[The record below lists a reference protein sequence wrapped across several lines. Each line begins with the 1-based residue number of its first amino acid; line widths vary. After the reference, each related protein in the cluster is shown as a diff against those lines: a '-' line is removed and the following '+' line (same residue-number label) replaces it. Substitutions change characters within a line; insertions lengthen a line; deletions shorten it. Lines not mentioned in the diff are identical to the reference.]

1 MAKLVPTVGPYEVPP
16 LKRVSWGAIF
26 GGTFMSLAVMV
37 LLGSLG
43 LAVGATSI
51 DPQTGETPS
60 LRAFGIGAGVWWLVS
75 GGLALFGGAWAAS
88 KLAGPRRRLESTLHG
103 LVTWSFTTTLAV
115 ILMSTVVGSMISG
128 AMRVLGIATSYVAQ
142 DTRSVNI
149 PGVDRGTGIQAQA
162 PDPTPVWQ
170 EVWGDAQQRLRE
182 ARREQQ
188 ETGTQR
194 LGTEPMAGE
203 QQTGIQQ
210 QGQQGMQQQGQQ
222 GQQQGIQPQ
231 TGIQQP
237 MVSPQAIEAELE
249 VALSRMFRNARHV
262 ISDADKR
269 AVADI
274 LVTRTNMNRDDA
286 RELVDD
292 WAEEFQKAYQPSFQ
306 VALPGAAE
314 PSRVQPAAVAEGA
327 ANAVANA
334 AWWTFFYLILT
345 AGAAGGGGYLGSLR
359 RRNTNEV
366 IETRSVTP

>member
-142 DTRSVNI
+142 DTRPVNI

-170 EVWGDAQQRLRE
+170 EVWRDAQQRLRE
-182 ARREQQ
+182 ARRELQ
-188 ETGTQR
+188 ETGLQNR
-194 LGTEPMAGE
+194 LGTQPATGE

-210 QGQQGMQQQGQQ
+210 QGAQQQGT
-222 GQQQGIQPQ
+222 QQQA
-231 TGIQQP
+231 GIQQP
-237 MVSPQAIEAELE
+237 MASPQASEAELE
-249 VALSRMFRNARHV
+249 VALGRMFRGARHV
-262 ISDADKR
+262 IIDADKR
-269 AVADI
+269 AVIDV
-274 LVTRTNMNRDDA
+274 LVVHTNMDRDDA

-292 WAEEFQKAYQPSFQ
+292 WAEKFQKAYQPSFQ
-306 VALPGAAE
+306 VAVPGVQDVT
-314 PSRVQPAAVAEGA
+314 RVQPAAVAEGA

-359 RRNTNEV
+359 RRNSNEV
-366 IETRSVTP
+366 IETRTVTP

>member
-60 LRAFGIGAGVWWLVS
+60 LRAFGIGAGIWWLVS

-142 DTRSVNI
+142 DTRPVNI
-149 PGVDRGTGIQAQA
+149 PGVDRGAGIQAQA

-170 EVWGDAQQRLRE
+170 EVWVEAQQRLRE

-188 ETGTQR
+188 ETGMENR
-194 LGTEPMAGE
+194 LGTQPAAGE
-203 QQTGIQQ
+203 QQAGSQQ
-210 QGQQGMQQQGQQ
+210 QGTRQQQGA
-222 GQQQGIQPQ
+222 QPP
-231 TGIQQP
+231 TGTQQP
-237 MVSPQAIEAELE
+237 MVGPQVIEAELE
-249 VALSRMFRNARHV
+249 VALGRMFRGARHV
-262 ISDADKR
+262 IIDADKR
-269 AVADI
+269 AVIDI
-274 LVTRTNMNRDDA
+274 LIMRTNMSRDDA
-286 RELVDD
+286 RELVED
-292 WAEEFQKAYQPSFQ
+292 WAEQFQKAYQPSFQ
-306 VALPGAAE
+306 VALPGAE
-314 PSRVQPAAVAEGA
+314 EVTRVQPAAVAEDA

-334 AWWTFFYLILT
+334 AWWTFFYLIMT
-345 AGAAGGGGYLGSLR
+345 AAAAGGGGYLGSLR
-359 RRNTNEV
+359 RRSTNEV
-366 IETRSVTP
+366 IETRTVTP